1 MDFRSDNVH
10 EVADPVI
17 KAIIEANNGT
27 IASYGDDKI
36 TKKANELL
44 SDLFDKDIFSFLVST
59 GTAANSL
66 SLSAITPPFG
76 TIFCGD
82 VSHIYLEECNAPE
95 FFTNSAKLFPIK
107 TNSGKISHEELK
119 NTIQNH
125 PSDKFDMVASSLSIS
140 QGTECGTIYTS
151 DEIRNI
157 VKIAKNR
164 DIKLHMDGA
173 RFSNVIAATDKNPAD
188 LTWKLG
194 TDIMSFG
201 TTKNGTLSAE
211 LIISFLVEVSA
222 LLNSIL
228 LLPVTLAVFISVALE
243 TVKLPFEPK
252 IIFASPWAAL
262 FAANIW
268 NASVAW
274 LEFTVNGKSNLMSLP
289 PWAWVFAFT
298 TTAVTLTPVNFRVP
312 PFSAV
317 IVVTASRVAA
327 VPILIWATWTF
338 VPSIIGFPFFITTL
352 CPDPLPMFPF
362 DQFPASIHKLF
373 PVLLLKYLCPYT
385 IEEENIKESI
395 SINFNDFIVD

>member
-17 KAIIEANNGT
+17 KAIIEANKGT

-107 TNSGKISHEELK
+107 TNSGKISHEELT
-119 NTIQNH
+119 NTIQNY

-157 VKIAKNR
+157 VKIARNK

-211 LIISFLVEVSA
+211 LIISFDKKITDTMNRRIKRSGHLLSKMRFLSA
-222 LLNSIL
+222 Q
-228 LLPVTLAVFISVALE
+228 
-243 TVKLPFEPK
+243 
-252 IIFASPWAAL
+252 
-262 FAANIW
+262 
-268 NASVAW
+268 
-274 LEFTVNGKSNLMSLP
+274 
-289 PWAWVFAFT
+289 
-298 TTAVTLTPVNFRVP
+298 
-312 PFSAV
+312 
-317 IVVTASRVAA
+317 
-327 VPILIWATWTF
+327 
-338 VPSIIGFPFFITTL
+338 IIGFLENNLWIELAKKANYKAKNIYDKLQRHNFIFFPWQTEINEIFMLIPRDVDAYLKKNNVKYHYWTKATL
-352 CPDPLPMFPF
+352 E
-362 DQFPASIHKLF
+362 K
-373 PVLLLKYLCPYT
+373 KYQSDEYKFIRLVT
-385 IEEENIKESI
+385 SFNTNDDLIEEFI
-395 SINFNDFIVD
+395 SLFDKI